1 MGEITAAAVKAL
13 RDRTGAGM
21 MDCKKALVEAE
32 GDAERALDLL
42 RMTGAAKAAKRAT
55 RDASEGTVRIA
66 TRDGSVAMVEVLTET
81 DFPMIRIQLKYDVE
95 HAPIIRSS
103 RRISKPGLRVYRK
116 TADLK
121 PVRGGLATQILT
133 TSLGLMTDRE
143 ARRRSI
149 GGEVLCEVW

>member
-1 MGEITAAAVKAL
+1 MQTDPIADLLTRIRNGLMASAPFIDVPMSKIKVEILKIL
-13 RDRTGAGM
+13 Q
-21 MDCKKALVEAE
+21 AE
-32 GDAERALDLL
+32 GFIGEH
-42 RMTGAAKAAKRAT
+42 
-55 RDASEGTVRIA
+55 
-66 TRDGSVAMVEVLTET
+66 EVLTET

-95 HAPIIRSS
+95 HAPIIRSI
-103 RRISKPGLRVYRK
+103 RRVSKPGLRVYRK